1 MITYNTLP
9 ADICSVAKEG
19 AVAVGQNNAIVVL
32 ETFLV
37 SRRRERVGGGGGVV
51 VARQQV
57 HQVGGGGGVV
67 ARQQVHREEAF
78 VLRTCQVQ
86 RSHCYVI
93 SGNVDN

>member
-19 AVAVGQNNAIVVL
+19 AVAVGKNNAVVVL

-37 SRRRERVGGGGGVV
+37 SRRRVGVGGGGGVV

-57 HQVGGGGGVV
+57 H
-67 ARQQVHREEAF
+67 REEAL

-86 RSHCYVI
+86 GSHCYVI
-93 SGNVDN
+93 SRNVDN

>member
-9 ADICSVAKEG
+9 ADICSVAKERT
-19 AVAVGQNNAIVVL
+19 VAVRENNAVVVL

-37 SRRRERVGGGGGVV
+37 SWRRVRVGRAG
-51 VARQQV
+51 A
-57 HQVGGGGGVV
+57 VV
-67 ARQQVHREEAF
+67 ARQQVHREEDL

>member
-9 ADICSVAKEG
+9 ADICSVAKKR
-19 AVAVGQNNAIVVL
+19 AVAVGKNNAVVVL

-37 SRRRERVGGGGGVV
+37 SRRRERVGGGG
-51 VARQQV
+51 A
-57 HQVGGGGGVV
+57 VV
-67 ARQQVHREEAF
+67 ARQQVHREEAL

-86 RSHCYVI
+86 GFHCYVI

>member
-19 AVAVGQNNAIVVL
+19 AVAVRKNNAVVVL

-37 SRRRERVGGGGGVV
+37 SRRRERVGRGGGVV

-57 HQVGGGGGVV
+57 H
-67 ARQQVHREEAF
+67 REEDL

>member
-9 ADICSVAKEG
+9 ADICSVAQEG
-19 AVAVGQNNAIVVL
+19 AVAVGKNNAVVVL
-32 ETFLV
+32 KTFLV
-37 SRRRERVGGGGGVV
+37 SRRRVR
-51 VARQQV
+51 
-57 HQVGGGGGVV
+57 VGGGGGVV
-67 ARQQVHREEAF
+67 ARQQVHREEAL

>member
-9 ADICSVAKEG
+9 ADICSVAKERT
-19 AVAVGQNNAIVVL
+19 VAVRKNNAVVVL

-37 SRRRERVGGGGGVV
+37 SRRWVG
-51 VARQQV
+51 VAGR
-57 HQVGGGGGVV
+57 GAAVV
-67 ARQQVHREEAF
+67 ARQQVHREEDL

-86 RSHCYVI
+86 GSHCYVI

>member
-9 ADICSVAKEG
+9 ANVCSVAKEG
-19 AVAVGQNNAIVVL
+19 AVAVGKNNAVVVL

-37 SRRRERVGGGGGVV
+37 SRSRERVGGGG
-51 VARQQV
+51 A
-57 HQVGGGGGVV
+57 VV
-67 ARQQVHREEAF
+67 ARQQVHREEAL

-86 RSHCYVI
+86 RSHCYVM

>member
-9 ADICSVAKEG
+9 ADICSVAKERT
-19 AVAVGQNNAIVVL
+19 VAVRKNNAVVVL

-37 SRRRERVGGGGGVV
+37 SRRRVGVGRGGGVV

-57 HQVGGGGGVV
+57 H
-67 ARQQVHREEAF
+67 REEALD
-78 VLRTCQVQ
+78 LRTCQVQ
-86 RSHCYVI
+86 GSHCYVI